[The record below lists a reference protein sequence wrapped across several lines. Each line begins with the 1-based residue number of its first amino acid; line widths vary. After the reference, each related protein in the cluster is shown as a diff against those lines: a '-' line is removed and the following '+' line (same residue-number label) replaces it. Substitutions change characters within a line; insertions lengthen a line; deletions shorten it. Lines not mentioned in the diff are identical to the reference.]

1 MSNLPPGTTH
11 ADVDERMSSPD
22 QAQIVG
28 DVTVGFAVE
37 APYSPDEADHKK
49 ALLAALERGDWE
61 DILDVEVRQVL
72 EVHR

>member
-1 MSNLPPGTTH
+1 MSNLPPGTTP
-11 ADVDERMSSPD
+11 ADVDERMGPPD

-37 APYSPDEADHKK
+37 APYSHNEADLEK

-61 DILDVEVRQVL
+61 DVMEVQIRDVL
-72 EVHR
+72 EVHG